1 MYSIVKLDLIIK
13 FLSNYGINYNSLSL
27 DYQALVVILSNVL
40 FLLFWF
46 IVVYIMYRVVKK
58 VF

>member
-13 FLSNYGINYNSLSL
+13 FLNNYGIDYNSLSL
-27 DYQALVVILSNVL
+27 DYQSIVVILSNVL

>member
-27 DYQALVVILSNVL
+27 DHQALVVILSNVL

>member
-46 IVVYIMYRVVKK
+46 IVVYIMYIVVKK